1 MTASSQRSQRILAYF
16 TFAIG
21 PFLPG
26 RIVSPRTPVDNGK
39 SLKPFPDRCMRLA
52 FRLFVLFSACLL
64 SGCVWLRLLETRNQ
78 LQEFDRNFKVVT
90 TDHFLL
96 QFLHPVLYSDDFR
109 ALTKMEPTRI
119 EPLPKG
125 SRWYVIFHKIDR
137 AGKRN
142 VPDRTLVFTLTF
154 NAKSRLE
161 LWDFSPSFLAAAPPE
176 FLEASL
182 RSLGKGR
189 ILQDQRQLKVDPA
202 DLPRIQARLPDMK
215 RVAEALG
222 KPAQELDHEDGRLWV
237 YRFQVDTP
245 HVEEDYQDRRIALAK
260 LYFDPHRRTLRK
272 FSGKFVGLK
281 LSIDYQQFL
290 PPDHLVRSD
299 SDD

>member
-1 MTASSQRSQRILAYF
+1 
-16 TFAIG
+16 
-21 PFLPG
+21 
-26 RIVSPRTPVDNGK
+26 
-39 SLKPFPDRCMRLA
+39 MRLV
-52 FRLFVLFSACLL
+52 FRLFVLFSVCLL
-64 SGCVWLRLLETRNQ
+64 SGCVWLRLLETRDQ

-90 TDHFLL
+90 TDHFTL

-109 ALTKMEPTRI
+109 TLTKMEPTQI

-125 SRWYVIFHKIDR
+125 SRWYVVFHKIDH
-137 AGKRN
+137 AGRDI
-142 VPDRTLVFTLTF
+142 PDRTLVFTLTF

-161 LWDFSPSFLAAAPPE
+161 LWEFSPSFLAAAPPE

-202 DLPRIQARLPDMK
+202 NLPRIHARLPDMK

-222 KPAQELDHEDGRLWV
+222 QPAQELDHEDGRLWV

-260 LYFDPHRRTLRK
+260 LYFDPHRKTLRK

-281 LSIDYQQFL
+281 LSIDYRQFL
-290 PPDHLVRSD
+290 PPDHLIRND